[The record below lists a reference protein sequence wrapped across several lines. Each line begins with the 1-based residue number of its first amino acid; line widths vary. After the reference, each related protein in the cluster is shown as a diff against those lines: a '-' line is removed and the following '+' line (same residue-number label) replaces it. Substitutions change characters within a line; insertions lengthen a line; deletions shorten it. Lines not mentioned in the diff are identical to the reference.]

1 MWPIYTD
8 TDSMICNY
16 TVTDDNHLV
25 NEGNY
30 IDALKVSLEKGA
42 HNAISWF
49 IDNYMD
55 ANPKRKP
62 PCIGG
67 MELVSLSCNRI
78 FISAESADVKSRLQ
92 RSDTSSIP
100 PINVVFF

>member
-1 MWPIYTD
+1 
-8 TDSMICNY
+8 MICNY

-55 ANPKRKP
+55 ANPKKKTTMHRWYGTG
-62 PCIGG
+62 IT
-67 MELVSLSCNRI
+67 ELQSHIYISRVRI
-78 FISAESADVKSRLQ
+78 SRVRRTRLM
-92 RSDTSSIP
+92 
-100 PINVVFF
+100 